1 MKRLIIA
8 LMVLVLAGGG
18 VVFAAGAN
26 EGGYPNKNISIVCPY
41 GGAGGT
47 TDLSIRGLT
56 GNIPSGLLPSGVN
69 MVVSN
74 VTGGGGGLIGITKF
88 ATAKPDGY
96 TLGIVNCD
104 LVLQQ
109 VLGNTDLS
117 YEQFTPPVAAL
128 MADPSILVVSA
139 DAPYDTFAEFV
150 EYAKANPGGVVRIAD
165 SGTGTI
171 PPKLGGAQAIENE
184 FDLEFKY
191 ISYNGGAES
200 VTAIL
205 SKEVDGTVCAPVN
218 AIGQIQA
225 GTVKALVSLDNK
237 RMSTM
242 PEVPPLGELYPE
254 LSDIQILTWVY
265 LAVQNE
271 APPQEAVDF
280 LQDVLSQAAA
290 SDGFKKTRDSFFMSE
305 TTFTSSE
312 DAKEFM
318 KNQYAFYE
326 ELMK

>member
-8 LMVLVLAGGG
+8 LMVLVLAGG

-26 EGGYPNKNISIVCPY
+26 EGYPNKNISIVCPY
-41 GGAGGT
+41 GAGGT

-56 GNIPSGLLPSGVN
+56 GNIPSGLLPRGVN

-74 VTGGGGGLIGITKF
+74 VTGGGGLIGITKF

-117 YEQFTPPVAAL
+117 YEQFTPVAAL

-150 EYAKANPGGVVRIAD
+150 EYAKANPGVVRIAD

-171 PPKLGGAQAIENE
+171 PKLGAQAIENE

-271 APPQEAVDF
+271 APQEAVDF